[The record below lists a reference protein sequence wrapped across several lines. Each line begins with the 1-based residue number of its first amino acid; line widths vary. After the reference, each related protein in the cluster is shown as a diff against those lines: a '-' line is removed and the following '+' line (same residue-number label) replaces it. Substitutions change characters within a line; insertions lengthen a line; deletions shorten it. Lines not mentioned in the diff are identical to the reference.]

1 MQIATM
7 AFTFLTMD
15 TILESGI
22 APALT
27 ALLIAVFVAVYIC
40 LVQSL
45 RFRHTQ
51 AIQRKY
57 TAKLGEAK
65 SGLTVN
71 DAYDITMS
79 LATLEF
85 PTTFTSGVRLGM
97 FKSYAIPT
105 ISNLLM
111 RTSHFDDLETT
122 SRRAA
127 NTGALLTEIFFHPP
141 GSSRGIH
148 ATARTNFLHS
158 GYRKNGHISNEDMLY
173 TLALSIVE
181 PIRLIN
187 RYEWR
192 SLSPLE
198 VNALGTYW
206 KSLGE
211 TLDISYLDLPSMAWH
226 DGQEWLQELDE
237 WARAYERRNMQW
249 SQANFTVAHHAADTL
264 GSLQRHAVNTLL
276 EEERRQAIGFTS
288 PPLAYSIS
296 LEPVLAARRFCVRH
310 LCLPRLRPVQMTGI
324 PSSEPGHYWARN
336 WYSRPWY
343 TKATRWA
350 RYGPSAW
357 WRRLLNQPCPGD
369 DGYQPQGYDPQQ
381 IGPVALQGKG
391 HEFIEQEKARLSGLT
406 GSRCPF
412 TGQSGSKC
420 PHLG

>member
-1 MQIATM
+1 MASISFTM
-7 AFTFLTMD
+7 NTHTQSG
-15 TILESGI
+15 TIPG
-22 APALT
+22 LT
-27 ALLIAVFVAVYIC
+27 ALLVALPLVAYLC
-40 LVQSL
+40 LVRHL
-45 RFRHTQ
+45 RFRRTQ
-51 AIQRKY
+51 AIHRQY
-57 TAKLGEAK
+57 APKLHEQK
-65 SGLTVN
+65 SALTVN

-85 PTTFTSGVRLGM
+85 PTTFTAGVRIGM

-111 RTSHFDDLETT
+111 RTSHFNNLETT

-141 GSSRGIH
+141 GSTRGIN

-158 GYRKNGHISNEDMLY
+158 GYKKNGHITNDDMLY

-211 TLDISYLDLPSMAWH
+211 TLDISYLDLPSTTWH

-237 WARAYERRNMQW
+237 WAQAYEKRNMQW
-249 SQANFTVAHHAADTL
+249 SQANFTVAHHAAGTL
-264 GSLQRHAVNTLL
+264 SALQHHTVNNLL
-276 EEERRQAIGFTS
+276 EEERRQAIGFAP
-288 PPLAYSIS
+288 PPLTYRMS
-296 LEPVLAARRFCVRH
+296 LGPVLAARRFCVRH
-310 LCLPRLRPVQMTGI
+310 LCLPRRRPVEMTGM
-324 PSSEPGHYWARN
+324 PSNEPGHYWARN

-343 TKATRWA
+343 TKATKWA

-357 WRRLLNQPCPGD
+357 WRRWLNEPCPGD
-369 DGYQPQGYDPQQ
+369 DGYQPEGYDPEQ
-381 IGPVALQGKG
+381 IGPVALRGKG
-391 HEFIEQEKARLSGLT
+391 HEFVEQEKARLSELS